1 MGAVSE
7 STQPAPAPAQ
17 PAASGGTGLD
27 PKVVILLCWIFG
39 PLSSIIFIAT
49 EKSDRRIK
57 FHAWESLFWT
67 IAMIAV
73 SFVLIP
79 ILAVVTLGF
88 GTCLYLITPL
98 MFVVNIVA
106 IVKAYNGEDWK
117 LPVIGDLADKQA
129 NK

>member
-1 MGAVSE
+1 MAAVSE
-7 STQPAPAPAQ
+7 SNKPAPAPAQ
-17 PAASGGTGLD
+17 PAASSGTGLD
-27 PKVVILLCWIFG
+27 PKVAILLCWIFG

-57 FHAWESLFWT
+57 FHAWESLFWS
-67 IAMIAV
+67 IAMVAISVIVLPIV
-73 SFVLIP
+73 S
-79 ILAVVTLGF
+79 VVTLGF
-88 GTCLYLITPL
+88 GACLYAITPL

-117 LPVIGDLADKQA
+117 LPLIGDMADKQA